1 MDNQTKRFKEKI
13 QESKESDASVNEQAE
28 QIVKSYGSVIAI
40 VVGLCQ
46 LSSIYLAYY
55 ILSTKIPSMIY
66 LNYWE
71 GMGILL
77 GVFSLFT
84 IFRNHLKTIFNK

>member
-13 QESKESDASVNEQAE
+13 QESKESKESINEQAE
-28 QIVKSYGSVIAI
+28 QIVKSYGSAI
-40 VVGLCQ
+40 SILVGLCQ

-55 ILSTKIPSMIY
+55 VLSTKISSMIY

-71 GMGILL
+71 GMGILF
-77 GVFSLFT
+77 GVFSIFT
-84 IFRNHLKTIFNK
+84 ILRNHLKTIFNK